1 MLRLL
6 LPTILICFG
15 SKEFRSEVEAI
26 EITPWNAH
34 IPDDEIGVSYNRAK
48 KRKGKSEANDVQ
60 KAGAIGPKLKIE

>member
-1 MLRLL
+1 M
-6 LPTILICFG
+6 
-15 SKEFRSEVEAI
+15 EAI

-34 IPDDEIGVSYNRAK
+34 IPDGEIGVSYNRAK